1 MLFLRLGSRSIRS
14 DAELEEISNNLKEY
28 EASQQQK
35 KLLAIDAPQLL
46 STYDRRLR
54 FINTNG
60 LIRDVEQFEIVRKT
74 AIIWTEEEKRIFR
87 EKYNQSPKDFGRI
100 AAALERKSCSDC
112 VLFYYQNKKKEGFR
126 TTKTKK
132 KKGKVP
138 AKGSIKTDQSKGGKG
153 AAQSNILKPGE
164 TNFDV
169 EEFEYIDEDEDDDG
183 DDDAVMAENEGGE
196 GTENM
201 ALGEVDITKSSNDKI
216 DVATSKEVADSGY
229 SLRNQVSAL
238 PGMEVDEDVDK
249 KPQPVQTRS
258 KLKSA
263 AAAAAAGATDKPHQ
277 QQESGS
283 DAATEPE
290 YTSDEGEGGDH
301 PPLRMKIVV
310 TSPSTVKE
318 KTLPLQTASIVSETI
333 TQTSYFGEAPP
344 DHPANSPLVEVALT
358 EPSSED
364 LIRQHLNK
372 MPGISLKVVFF
383 TI

>member
-1 MLFLRLGSRSIRS
+1 M
-14 DAELEEISNNLKEY
+14 KEY

-60 LIRDVEQFEIVRKT
+60 LIRDVESFEVARKT
-74 AIIWTEEEKRIFR
+74 AIIWTEEERRIFR

-100 AAALERKSCSDC
+100 AAALERKTCSDC

-153 AAQSNILKPGE
+153 AAQTNIFKPGE

-183 DDDAVMAENEGGE
+183 VVAEENEGGE
-196 GTENM
+196 GTGDIV
-201 ALGEVDITKSSNDKI
+201 AGEAGIDNITKSSNDKI
-216 DVATSKEVADSGY
+216 DVASSKEVADAGY
-229 SLRNQVSAL
+229 SLRNQDSA
-238 PGMEVDEDVDK
+238 MEVDEDVEK

-258 KLKSA
+258 KLKT
-263 AAAAAAGATDKPHQ
+263 AAAAGTTDK

-283 DAATEPE
+283 EATTEPEE
-290 YTSDEGEGGDH
+290 YTSDEAEGGDH

-372 MPGISLKVVFF
+372 MPGITSSNLFIF
-383 TI
+383 